1 MLSGTLELMDR
12 VVQRSIPVDAEERDQ
27 VVVLHGLAWSDYESL
42 LRARG
47 VRRRPKMQFL
57 DGALELVTKSPR
69 HEFVTKMLARFVE
82 CWAEERN
89 RALNGLRETTFRN
102 KRKRAGL
109 EADECYWI
117 GPITKY
123 PELAFEVVLT
133 SGGIDKLEIYRRL
146 GVQEVWF
153 WIDDRISVHALT
165 DRGYVKREKSD
176 VARGI
181 DLDDLTRRVR
191 QTDFNKQT
199 SAVKAYRRALQ
210 RKRRAS
216 GRRRK

>member
-1 MLSGTLELMDR
+1 VEVMDR
-12 VVQRSIPVDAEERDQ
+12 AAQLSIPVDAEERDQ
-27 VVVLHGLAWSDYESL
+27 VVVMHGLEWSDYESL

-47 VRRRPKMQFL
+47 VRRRPKMHFL
-57 DGALELVTKSPR
+57 DGTLELVTKSPR

-117 GPITKY
+117 GDITKY
-123 PELAFEVVLT
+123 PQLAFEVVLT

-165 DRGYVKREKSD
+165 DRGYVKRDRSG
-176 VARGI
+176 VVRGI

-199 SAVKAYRRALQ
+199 SAVRAYRRSLQ
-210 RKRRAS
+210 RKRQVI
-216 GRRRK
+216 RRRRR